1 MSTSAQIFLDH
12 YHHHSHFTILEMW
25 NLRHRVFC
33 QSHTANGRNT
43 FLCADGPAP
52 LSSHYHCAMAYVEH
66 MEAQRHWR
74 NPRTLNDAVSEQPH
88 TLSHFT
94 MQRGNTPPG
103 TAADTRV
110 YSFHG

>member
-52 LSSHYHCAMAYVEH
+52 RALTTIVLWLMLSIWKPRDTGETQEHSMMLLVSSH
-66 MEAQRHWR
+66 
-74 NPRTLNDAVSEQPH
+74 TL
-88 TLSHFT
+88 
-94 MQRGNTPPG
+94 
-103 TAADTRV
+103 
-110 YSFHG
+110 